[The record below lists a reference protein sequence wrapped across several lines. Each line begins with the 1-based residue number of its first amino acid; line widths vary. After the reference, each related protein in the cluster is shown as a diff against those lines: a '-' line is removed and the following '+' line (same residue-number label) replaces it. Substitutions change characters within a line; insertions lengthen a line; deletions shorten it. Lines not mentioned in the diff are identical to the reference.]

1 MMVKP
6 WALLVLLM
14 LASAGCQGGG
24 GERAGRDVAAREVA
38 DSEAASCEAA
48 GHEHA
53 HERAGPGAAVAMT
66 EANAAGEAAEPSDL
80 DRPLADLLAAV
91 CEHEVPQH
99 RCDECRYELGMVKVT
114 PDLFAHG
121 GPLDTLVARVRELP
135 SALELNGEVRTDA
148 ARSAWLSPRVP
159 GVVRSVRVDLGDRV
173 AAGQLLFEVASS
185 EFARA
190 RADYLEALAAHE
202 LAEAAMKRE
211 EDLFARRVCAEKDV
225 LEARAAHVA
234 AAARERAAADGLRA
248 LGLGGADLVQLR
260 DASEG
265 APGEALL
272 PVRAPFAGTVLERD
286 LGLGVAAAPGDRL
299 LLLGDVDEVWVV
311 ASLYESDL
319 AALAAAR
326 AGGGAAGGETAAG
339 DAGWGRAGRGEAGR
353 GAGADLAAEV
363 SVAAWPGR
371 TFAGRLDRLSGT
383 LDEAT
388 RTATVRVVVPN
399 RDGLLRPGMFA
410 RVRLL
415 LPGAATGLALPQE
428 AVLADEGR
436 LFVFV
441 RATADCFVRRPVTTG
456 RATGGWIEIASGLR
470 DGQAVV
476 ARGAFLL
483 KSDVLRAK
491 MGAGCAD

>member
-1 MMVKP
+1 MTVKL

-14 LASAGCQGGG
+14 ATSAGCQGGG
-24 GERAGRDVAAREVA
+24 GERAGQEVA
-38 DSEAASCEAA
+38 GREAA
-48 GHEHA
+48 GHETPSHD
-53 HERAGPGAAVAMT
+53 RAGPGDSAAAA
-66 EANAAGEAAEPSDL
+66 EAAAAGEAAEPSDL

-114 PDLFAHG
+114 ADLFAAG
-121 GPLDTLVARVRELP
+121 GPLDTVTAHARELP

-148 ARSAWLSPRVP
+148 ARSAWLGPRVP
-159 GVVRSVRVDLGDRV
+159 GVVRSVRADLGDRV
-173 AAGQLLFEVASS
+173 AAGRILFEVASP

-190 RADYLEALAAHE
+190 RADYLAALAEHE

-225 LEARAAHVA
+225 LEARAAHA
-234 AAARERAAADGLRA
+234 AAGARERAAADGLRA
-248 LGLGGADLVQLR
+248 LGLGEADLAALR
-260 DASEG
+260 DGGRQRGDDIG
-265 APGEALL
+265 ATAVEALL

-286 LGLGVAAAPGDRL
+286 LSLGVSVAPGDRL

-319 AALAAAR
+319 GALAAAR
-326 AGGGAAGGETAAG
+326 ASRHGV
-339 DAGWGRAGRGEAGR
+339 
-353 GAGADLAAEV
+353 AGADLAAEV

-371 TFAGRLDRLSGT
+371 VFRGRLDRLGGT

-388 RTATVRVVVPN
+388 RTATVRVVAPN
-399 RDGLLRPGMFA
+399 PDGLLRPGMFA

-415 LPGAATGLALPQE
+415 LPGGATSLAVPEE

-436 LFVFV
+436 SFVFV
-441 RATADCFVRRPVTTG
+441 RANADCFVRRPVAPG
-456 RATGGWIEIASGLR
+456 RAAGGWIEIASGLR
-470 DGQAVV
+470 EGQAVV

>member
-1 MMVKP
+1 
-6 WALLVLLM
+6 
-14 LASAGCQGGG
+14 
-24 GERAGRDVAAREVA
+24 
-38 DSEAASCEAA
+38 
-48 GHEHA
+48 
-53 HERAGPGAAVAMT
+53 
-66 EANAAGEAAEPSDL
+66 
-80 DRPLADLLAAV
+80 
-91 CEHEVPQH
+91 
-99 RCDECRYELGMVKVT
+99 
-114 PDLFAHG
+114 
-121 GPLDTLVARVRELP
+121 
-135 SALELNGEVRTDA
+135 
-148 ARSAWLSPRVP
+148 VP
-159 GVVRSVRVDLGDRV
+159 GVVRGVRADLGDRV
-173 AAGQLLFEVASS
+173 AAGQILFEVASP

-190 RADYLEALAAHE
+190 RADYLEALAAHV

-211 EDLFARRVCAEKDV
+211 EDLFARRVCPEKDV
-225 LEARAAHVA
+225 LEARAAHAV

-248 LGLGGADLVQLR
+248 LGLGDADLGQLR
-260 DASEG
+260 DDGEDDRTG
-265 APGEALL
+265 AGGEALL

-311 ASLYESDL
+311 ASVYESDL

-326 AGGGAAGGETAAG
+326 ADSRAAGAG
-339 DAGWGRAGRGEAGR
+339 
-353 GAGADLAAEV
+353 LAAELT
-363 SVAAWPGR
+363 VAAWPGR
-371 TFAGRLDRLSGT
+371 VFPGRLDRLGGT

-388 RTATVRVVVPN
+388 RTAAVRIVAPN
-399 RDGLLRPGMFA
+399 PEGLLRPGMFA

-436 LFVFV
+436 SFVFV

-456 RATGGWIEIASGLR
+456 RAAGGWIEIASGLR